1 MATVLDNH
9 PKVLIKRYAGQRLYN
24 TETSTYVSMDD
35 LATMLVSGRRFIVQ
49 EGDTG
54 EDVTSDILDRPA
66 LRRLIKQSALREG
79 DAARRPPRTFAA

>member
-54 EDVTSDILDRPA
+54 EDVTSDILDR
-66 LRRLIKQSALREG
+66 LH
-79 DAARRPPRTFAA
+79 